1 MRGGV
6 SKLVDVDK
14 SISDIERVLEEGG
27 KGEAL
32 GVVRAMLET
41 LARRNAELELDL
53 MRLLKKHVGKTSERV
68 SAEQLDLLL
77 SLLPDEEQPSDAP
90 LPSPETESL
99 ESTNQSEPKKKRSK
113 ARP

>member
-68 SAEQLDLLL
+68 SAEQLDCTAAEPRDGVARVDG
-77 SLLPDEEQPSDAP
+77 SERAEEEAQ
-90 LPSPETESL
+90 
-99 ESTNQSEPKKKRSK
+99 Q